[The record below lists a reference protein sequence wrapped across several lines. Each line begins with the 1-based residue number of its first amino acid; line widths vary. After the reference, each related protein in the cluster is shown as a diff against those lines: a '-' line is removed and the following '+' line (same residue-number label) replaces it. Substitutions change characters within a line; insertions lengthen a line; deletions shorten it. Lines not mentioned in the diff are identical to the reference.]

1 MKEKLKEDF
10 NVSFV
15 FKLFIVQ
22 LNQKDDIQFE
32 QGNNVKMGD
41 VKKQNF
47 EKRNEINYSS
57 KKELNLN
64 QKGCIYFY
72 PDVMELFEYFDICL
86 KHGHK
91 NYYDFH

>member
-1 MKEKLKEDF
+1 
-10 NVSFV
+10 
-15 FKLFIVQ
+15 
-22 LNQKDDIQFE
+22 
-32 QGNNVKMGD
+32 MGD

-72 PDVMELFEYFDICL
+72 PDVMELFE
-86 KHGHK
+86 
-91 NYYDFH
+91 

>member
-22 LNQKDDIQFE
+22 LNQKDDVQFE
-32 QGNNVKMGD
+32 QGNNLKIRD
-41 VKKQNF
+41 VKKQNS

-72 PDVMELFEYFDICL
+72 PDVMELFE
-86 KHGHK
+86 
-91 NYYDFH
+91 